1 MNGDK
6 YRIQVYEMTPDGS
19 WQPIADM
26 ETQGYLLMAYKE
38 SGAGMDAFCMGLD
51 NAQIMTMVIHWPL
64 LRKLILHMYGTIVHA
79 DQILSG
85 KEKIEIKALG
95 QYTDAEAMLANIPGA
110 EKPAQEKPAGMMEK
124 IRNALRRKG

>member
-6 YRIQVYEMTPDGS
+6 YRIQVEEMAPDGS
-19 WQPIADM
+19 WYPITDI
-26 ETQGYLLMAYKE
+26 ETKGYLLMADKDNGE
-38 SGAGMDAFCMGLD
+38 GMDAFCMGL
-51 NAQIMTMVIHWPL
+51 NNVQIMTMVIHFPL
-64 LRKLILHMYGTIVHA
+64 LRKLILRMYGTIAQA

-85 KEKIEIKALG
+85 KEKFEIKALG
-95 QYTDAEAMLANIPGA
+95 QCTDAEAMLANIPGA

>member
-6 YRIQVYEMTPDGS
+6 YRIQVDEMAPDGS
-19 WQPIADM
+19 WHPITDM
-26 ETQGYLLMAYKE
+26 ETQGYLLMADKD

-51 NAQIMTMVIHWPL
+51 NVQIMTMVIHYPL
-64 LRKLILHMYGTIVHA
+64 LRKLILHMYGTIVRA
-79 DQILSG
+79 DQMLSG
-85 KEKIEIKALG
+85 KEKIKIKSLV

-110 EKPAQEKPAGMMEK
+110 EKPTQEKPAGMMEK